1 MKPFNLTVAAK
12 TDLRDIA
19 LFPERRWGKE
29 QRNIYL
35 KQFDDSFWL
44 LAENPYIG
52 KTCDD
57 IRIGYRKF
65 PQGSYIIFYQQIGVR
80 RQLSWPVRVNY
91 DGRLGF
97 RILSGSSLF

>member
-19 LFPERRWGKE
+19 LFTQRLWGKE
-29 QRNIYL
+29 QRNIFL

-44 LAENPYIG
+44 LAENPDIG
-52 KTCDD
+52 KTCEE

-65 PQGSYIIFYQQIGVR
+65 PQGSHVIFYQQTGSQQI
-80 RQLSWPVRVNY
+80 NII
-91 DGRLGF
+91 
-97 RILSGSSLF
+97 RILYKITDVNPILGT